1 MKRIGVLTSGG
12 DAPGMN
18 AALRAVVRTAVFKNV
33 EIYGVYEG
41 YKGLLEG
48 NVKELNISSVAD
60 IIQRGGTAL
69 RSARSQEFTTPEG
82 IEQAIDMLKVF
93 KIEGLIVLGGDGTFR
108 GAMELAKRGIPV
120 VGIPCTIDNDMG
132 YTDFTIGFFTAIET
146 VIDAIGKI
154 RDTSS
159 SHGRGNIIEVM
170 GRHCGDIAVY
180 AGLAGGAE
188 NIIIPEEPFSMNNI
202 IERTIRGRNRGKI
215 HNIIVL
221 TEGVANAY
229 EVAETL
235 VERTGVDFRVTV
247 LGHVQRGGSPSAF
260 DRIMASKMGY
270 HAVEHLLANQ
280 DTQTAIGMRGAE
292 LIYVPMSEAVST
304 EKKMNEDIYTIAQ
317 VLSI

>member
-18 AALRAVVRTAVFKNV
+18 AALRAVVRTAVYHNV

-48 NVKELNISSVAD
+48 NVKELTISSVAD

-69 RSARSQEFTTPEG
+69 RSARSKEFETPEG
-82 IEQAIDMLKVF
+82 IDQAIDMLKVF

-170 GRHCGDIAVY
+170 GRRCGDIALY

-260 DRIMASKMGY
+260 DRIIASKMGY
-270 HAVEHLLANQ
+270 HAVEHLIENK

-304 EKKMNEDIYTIAQ
+304 EKKMNEDVYTIAQ